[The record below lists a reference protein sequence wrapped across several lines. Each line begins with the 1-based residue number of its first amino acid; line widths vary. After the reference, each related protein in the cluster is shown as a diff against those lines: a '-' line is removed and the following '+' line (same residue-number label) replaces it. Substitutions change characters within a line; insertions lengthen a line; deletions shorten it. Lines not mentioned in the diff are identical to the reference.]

1 MKPLM
6 ITCVVVVFWCT
17 PSHGDLSVNSRR
29 HYALADAK
37 DHLEY
42 RVTAGLDVS
51 PVRDTDTLL
60 LEDFS
65 AGQRYVIQRDFDIEH
80 HRSSTEIRD
89 PEGKRY
95 VRVWYAISSAAKTR
109 DELLEEFHGNPD
121 LPALSNSLL
130 TIETPAFTHTM
141 REQSLSHASEREEWV
156 SELRQT
162 LDPQF
167 LEGME
172 RMRTG
177 AIAIED
183 IEFFRLL
190 FGAWFFHGNC
200 PAVSPL
206 HEVRDEPDSNFD
218 NRFGFPCSA
227 KQQERLEKARKEKR
241 PLERY

>member
-1 MKPLM
+1 MKALL
-6 ITCVVVVFWCT
+6 ITCVMVVWCA
-17 PSHGDLSVNSRR
+17 PSRGDESLTSRR

-37 DHLEY
+37 EHVEY
-42 RVTAGLDVS
+42 RVTSGLDVS
-51 PVRDTDTLL
+51 PVRDTNTVL

-65 AGQRYVIQRDFDIEH
+65 TGQRYVIQRDFDIGH

-95 VRVWYAISSAAKTR
+95 IRVWFTISSAAKTR
-109 DELLEEFHGNPD
+109 DELLKEFHGNPD
-121 LPALSNSLL
+121 LPGLTNPLL
-130 TIETPAFTHTM
+130 TIETATFTHTL
-141 REQSLSHASEREEWV
+141 RSEGLSHASEREEWV

-162 LDPQF
+162 LDPEF

-177 AIAIED
+177 AVAIED
-183 IEFFRLL
+183 IEFFRLM

-200 PAVSPL
+200 PAGSAL
-206 HEVRDEPDSNFD
+206 HEVQDEPDCAFD
-218 NRFGFPCSA
+218 ERFGFPCSA

-241 PLERY
+241 LIERY